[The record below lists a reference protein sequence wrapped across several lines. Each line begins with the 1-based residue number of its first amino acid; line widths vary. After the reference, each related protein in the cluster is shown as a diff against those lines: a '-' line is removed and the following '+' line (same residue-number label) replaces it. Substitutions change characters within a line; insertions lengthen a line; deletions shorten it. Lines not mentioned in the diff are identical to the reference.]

1 LRRDPVFEGGIPPCP
16 DFGAYLVVPGGMT
29 VRESHKQVPLY
40 SMEIALVIAGALIGL
55 LAGWLMAKS
64 RLDMSGQQAIARLLT
79 EEEKNRSLQEN
90 LKDLKKEIETERAKV
105 LDLTNSLASTEADY
119 RNLEEKLEE
128 RKQEISSM
136 QDQLTVQFKN
146 LANEILE
153 EKSRRFTDQN
163 QSNLTDLLKPLGEKI
178 VSFQKS
184 VEDTHKDN
192 ISRNSALKEQL
203 EMLQKLNVQMTREAE
218 NLTRALKGDTQA
230 QGAWGEFIL
239 ESILEKSGLE
249 RDREY
254 SIQETFVTDDGRRRP
269 DVIVRLPE
277 GRHVVIDSKLSLN
290 SYNKFVN
297 AENEEE
303 KTSAL
308 KAHMFSIRQHMKSLA
323 EKNYQDIS
331 ENGLDFIIMFI
342 PIEPAYIIAIQK
354 EPTLYEEALEKRIVF
369 VSPTL
374 LIPSL
379 QLIKNV
385 WKQEYQN
392 RHVLDIAN
400 KAGDLYD
407 KFVSFSDDLLKLG
420 HAMNTSKKLYD
431 ESMKKLSSGGGNMVT
446 RIEELKKLGARA
458 TKSIDQK
465 LLGRSEDQADL
476 FS

>member
-1 LRRDPVFEGGIPPCP
+1 MRFVFTFAVAES
-16 DFGAYLVVPGGMT
+16 F
-29 VRESHKQVPLY
+29 VRERSVL
-40 SMEIALVIAGALIGL
+40 STFSVRNMEIALGIAGVLIGL
-55 LAGWLMAKS
+55 LVGWLIAKN
-64 RLDMSGQQAIARLLT
+64 RTEVLAQQAMTRLLS
-79 EEEKNRSLQEN
+79 EQEKVKALQEN
-90 LKDLKKEIETERAKV
+90 IKDLKKDVDVERSKV
-105 LDLTNSLASTEADY
+105 LDLTNSLAATEADY

-128 RKQEISSM
+128 RKSEITSM
-136 QDQLTVQFKN
+136 QEKLETQFKN

-153 EKSRRFTDQN
+153 EKTRRFTDQN
-163 QSNLTDLLKPLGEKI
+163 QTNLSDLLKPFGEKI
-178 VSFQKS
+178 VEFQKS
-184 VEDTHKDN
+184 VENTHKDT
-192 ISRNSALKEQL
+192 IARNSALKEQL
-203 EMLQKLNVQMTREAE
+203 EILQKLNVQMTREAE

-254 SIQETFVTDDGRRRP
+254 SIQETFVTDEGRRRP
-269 DVIVRLPE
+269 DVIIRLPE

-290 SYNKFVN
+290 QYNKFVN
-297 AENEEE
+297 AGTEEE
-303 KTSAL
+303 KAAAL
-308 KAHMFSIRQHMKSLA
+308 KAHLYSIRQHMKSLG
-323 EKNYQDIS
+323 EKNYQSIS

-342 PIEPAYIIAIQK
+342 PIEPAYIIAIQT
-354 EPTLYEEALEKRIVF
+354 EPGLYEEALERRIVF

-392 RHVLDIAN
+392 RHVLDIAS

-407 KFVSFSDDLLKLG
+407 KFASFSDDLLKLG
-420 HAMNTSKKLYD
+420 YAMNNSKKLYD
-431 ESMKKLSSGGGNMVT
+431 ESMKKLSSGGGNIVT

-458 TKSIDQK
+458 TKSIDKK

>member
-1 LRRDPVFEGGIPPCP
+1 
-16 DFGAYLVVPGGMT
+16 
-29 VRESHKQVPLY
+29 
-40 SMEIALVIAGALIGL
+40 MEIALVIAGVLVGVLIG
-55 LAGWLMAKS
+55 WLIAKG
-64 RLDMSGQQAIARLLT
+64 RPDASGQQILARLMA
-79 EEEKNRSLQEN
+79 EEEKNRGLQEN
-90 LKDLKKEIETERAKV
+90 NRELKKEVDAERAKV
-105 LDLTNSLASTEADY
+105 LDLTNSLAATEADY

-128 RKQEISSM
+128 RKDIQEQFSA
-136 QDQLTVQFKN
+136 QFKN

-153 EKSRRFTDQN
+153 EKSRRFADQN
-163 QSNLTDLLKPLGEKI
+163 QSNLSDLLKPLGEKI
-178 VSFQKS
+178 VAFQKS
-184 VEDTHKDN
+184 VEDTHKDT

-254 SIQETFVTDDGRRRP
+254 TIQETFVTDDGRRRP
-269 DVIVRLPE
+269 DVIIRLPE

-297 AENEEE
+297 AASEEE
-303 KTSAL
+303 KLVAL
-308 KAHMFSIRQHMKSLA
+308 KGHMASIRQHMKSLS
-323 EKNYQDIS
+323 EKSYQNIS
-331 ENGLDFIIMFI
+331 EGGLDFIIMFI
-342 PIEPAYIIAIQK
+342 PIEPAYIISIQK
-354 EPTLYEEALEKRIVF
+354 EPTLYEEALARRIVF

-407 KFVSFSDDLLKLG
+407 KFVGFSDDLVKLG
-420 HAMNTSKKLYD
+420 DSMNTSKRLYD
-431 ESMKKLSSGGGNMVT
+431 DSMKKLASGAGNLVT
-446 RIEELKKLGARA
+446 KVEDLKKLGARA
-458 TKSIDQK
+458 TKSIDK
-465 LLGRSEDQADL
+465 RLLGRSEDQTDL